1 MTRQKTEDIFID
13 NELFSDSDNKYIFIR
28 YIFHIFCYQK
38 GTKKNATSKK
48 KKKSQKYK
56 KIRQNKDK
64 IKKFSK
70 KAVEDMTKINHLET
84 DDVETVNYN
93 NDMEI
98 NNLSD
103 AETVDYYTNYHTSKI
118 SKSLAQQQAKRIV
131 KKYKNLKKGR
141 QF

>member
-1 MTRQKTEDIFID
+1 MQRQ
-13 NELFSDSDNKYIFIR
+13 
-28 YIFHIFCYQK
+28 
-38 GTKKNATSKK
+38 KK
-48 KKKSQKYK
+48 KKKISQKYK
-56 KIRQNKDK
+56 KIRRNKDK
-64 IKKFSK
+64 IKNFSK

-131 KKYKNLKKGR
+131 KKYKNLKKER